1 MTSEDA
7 EYIGF
12 NIDADEKQDWKDWVD
27 EQRDYD
33 TLTGLIKRA
42 VRNQI
47 AYDQGDGPW
56 STSDA
61 PDSSENVQAE
71 VDLQPVLDA
80 IEQFSHEFREFRDD
94 WEDHTQTATVTDD
107 PTSDDFLKLMTEVR
121 SLLPVTTSEDDYI
134 ETISGY
140 TAEPDTAEEY
150 AQLYG
155 RVDDIRSALLE
166 NDTNVPKSDVRDV
179 LDLLAQREEDVHQII
194 NRGNRHYVIF
204 NAN

>member
-1 MTSEDA
+1 MTSEEAD
-7 EYIGF
+7 YIGF
-12 NIDADEKQDWKDWVD
+12 NIGADEKQEWKDWVD
-27 EQRDYD
+27 DQRDYE
-33 TLTGLIKRA
+33 TLTGLIKTA

-47 AYDQGDGPW
+47 AYEDGDGPW
-56 STSDA
+56 TTTEL
-61 PDSSENVQAE
+61 PDTPENVQAE
-71 VDLQPVLDA
+71 VDLQPLLDA
-80 IEQFSHEFREFRDD
+80 IDQLSSDFHRFYDD

-107 PTSDDFLKLMTEVR
+107 PTSDAFLKLMTEVR

-155 RVDDIRSALLE
+155 RVDDIHSALLQK
-166 NDTNVPKSDVRDV
+166 DTNVPKSDVRDV